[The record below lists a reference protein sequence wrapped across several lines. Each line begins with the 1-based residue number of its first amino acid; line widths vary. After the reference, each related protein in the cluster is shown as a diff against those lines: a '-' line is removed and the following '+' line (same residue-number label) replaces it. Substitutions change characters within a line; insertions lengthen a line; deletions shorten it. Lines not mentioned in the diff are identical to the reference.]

1 MWKKLSRNANCIALP
16 HVILLY
22 SAWLYVRFFCLFF
35 SDSASNSREKS
46 KRVRDERIN
55 TYIVRIII
63 SLLEYL
69 LHSSEMRTHTNHVD
83 FEPVYIET

>member
-1 MWKKLSRNANCIALP
+1 MPIALP
-16 HVILLY
+16 CLM
-22 SAWLYVRFFCLFF
+22 SFFFIQLGYMSGSFVFFF